1 MNVRGRALDHIG
13 LISSD
18 VERDVKFYCE
28 ELGFRVTG
36 AFGPIR
42 FIQNGSTAYEIL
54 PGRNLPEGTPSM
66 LDHVSYVS
74 GDIEADYEYVKSLGL
89 EILGNGI
96 MDIPFFWEKGC
107 RCFKFRAPGGEVLEF
122 DQIL

>member
-18 VERDVKFYCE
+18 MERDVRFYCE

-36 AFGPIR
+36 SFGPIK

-54 PGRNLPEGTPSM
+54 PGRNLPEGTPSK

-74 GDIEADYEYVKSLGL
+74 GDIEADLEYVKSLGL
-89 EILGNGI
+89 EILPPGV
-96 MDIPFFWEKGC
+96 MDIPFWTNGC